1 LAMLRRVVKRS
12 ERTRSENESASKQVF
27 VRSRE
32 FGGAVRRKTNESCP
46 RIEDLNDLTES
57 EKRDMRGAK
66 LAPPPATTPST
77 SRSQSSP
84 TLLDIRNYDSTHG
97 LDCPEDCEEQLNT

>member
-32 FGGAVRRKTNESCP
+32 FGGAVRRKTNESCL
-46 RIEDLNDLTES
+46 RIEDLNES
-57 EKRDMRGAK
+57 EERKAK
-66 LAPPPATTPST
+66 SEICEA
-77 SRSQSSP
+77 QSSHRHLQRHYQRRAVRAHLP
-84 TLLDIRNYDSTHG
+84 
-97 LDCPEDCEEQLNT
+97 C